1 MARVSKNAILKG
13 VSGAIGKQF
22 VIKQYASGTVISA
35 YPDMDNVKFSE
46 LQKLK
51 QSVFKQAVAY
61 AQSVVRN
68 PVKKKEFAKKLKK
81 GERVYNAAIKEYLAK
96 QKGYSK

>member
-22 VIKQYASGTVISA
+22 VIKQYASGSA